1 MNFKNR
7 LDRLKEKLSTF
18 PADALLIE
26 QPVDLFYLTG
36 LEMSCGQLL
45 VTEEGSLLFADNRY
59 FEVAQRLAPCP
70 VELSDV
76 KPFYNWISQHK
87 PDAILSLAFDSQSCV
102 YHRYEELQKLVPAKL
117 VAVNNPVGTLRL
129 IKDKDELDLLR
140 SAAKLGSEGFD
151 YVATLLKEGISEI
164 EIATELEIFWKRKGS
179 KSLAFDPIIAF
190 GANASSPHYRAGE
203 TRLKPGME
211 VLVDIGVNLGH
222 YHSDM
227 TRVLFFKSVDPR
239 IAAIYE
245 IVAEA
250 QQRALK
256 LCKPGITIGELDR
269 AARGYIEEK
278 GYGENFRHGLGHGVG
293 LEIHEAP
300 TIRGSAPF
308 AGVKLEKGMVITIE
322 PGIYLPGV
330 GGVRLEDTVA
340 ITDTGYENLT
350 NRPIG
355 VQVT

>member
-1 MNFKNR
+1 MDFKNR

-26 QPVDLFYLTG
+26 HPVDLFYLTG
-36 LEMSCGQLL
+36 LEMSCGQILI
-45 VTEEGSLLFADNRY
+45 TPEGALLFADNRY
-59 FEVAQRLAPCP
+59 FEVAQRVAPCP

-76 KPFYNWISQHK
+76 KPFYKWISQHK
-87 PDAILSLAFDSQSCV
+87 PAAIQSLAFDSQSCV
-102 YHRYEELQKLVPAKL
+102 YQRYEELKKLVPAQL
-117 VAVNNPVGTLRL
+117 VPVNNPVGSLRL
-129 IKDKDELDLLR
+129 IKDNDELNLLR
-140 SAAKLGSEGFD
+140 SAGQLGSEGFD
-151 YVATLLKEGISEI
+151 YVVSLLKEGISEI
-164 EIATELEIFWKRKGS
+164 EVATELEIFWKRKGS

-190 GANASSPHYRAGE
+190 GANASAPHYRAGE
-203 TRLKPGME
+203 TRLKSGME
-211 VLVDIGVNLGH
+211 VLIDIGVNLGH

-227 TRVLFFKSVDPR
+227 TRVVFFKSADPR
-239 IAAIYE
+239 IAVIYD

-256 LCKPGITIGELDR
+256 LCKPGVTIGELDR
-269 AARGYIEEK
+269 AARGFIEEK

-300 TIRGSAPF
+300 TIRGGAVH
-308 AGVKLEKGMVITIE
+308 AAVKLEKGMVITIE

-330 GGVRLEDTVA
+330 GGVRLEDTVV
-340 ITDTGYENLT
+340 ITENGYENLT

-355 VQVT
+355 IEIH